1 MLFFVFLACFRLIVC
16 SIFVAIMFVQ
26 ATKSKRHNKTY
37 VSYLVRES
45 FRTSQ
50 GPRSRTVSNIS
61 ALPPEVRDLVAAALS
76 GKTCVALEQIELSS
90 ALDYGGLAVL
100 RDAWERF
107 AMEKL
112 FADVPQARQ
121 CRLLQAMIFGRI
133 LFPCAKLALVEEA
146 RGTLLA
152 ATCGLCQQS
161 ETFDEDDLY
170 EAMDGLNGRWVPI
183 EKQLY
188 AEALPQGVSL
198 VLYDLTS
205 VYFEGKGPQGLGAD
219 GYSRDHREDRPQILL
234 AVATDQEGVPIHLE
248 VLRGNRADTTTLQG
262 LLGTLQRRF
271 GIQKAIF
278 VFDNGMSSTI
288 NLEAMRREDLHFVT
302 RLSST
307 TLRELIAQLPQD
319 AQPQLW
325 DRTKLLELSVEGK
338 RYVVAGGEYRQKRDF
353 ARRTVRLEKA
363 ERELQRLAALRRKK
377 PNPQKLASQVGRKL
391 QQLKAHQ
398 YFQYQVDEQG
408 QLQYQKNEE
417 LIRSEQNLDGLYLLH
432 TDLEAA
438 QCAKEQVLGH
448 YKNLLAVEDA
458 FCQLKSYMEVRPVFH
473 WRPDRV
479 RNHVRLCFIAYWLCA
494 KLAHEWGVKGEKGEV
509 QRLLRRWQAIRV
521 GTLKI
526 ADQDSKRLLTQ
537 IPPELNTML
546 GQLGLLPLFS
556 QPPAWAQA

>member
-1 MLFFVFLACFRLIVC
+1 
-16 SIFVAIMFVQ
+16 MFVQ
-26 ATKSKRHNKTY
+26 ATRSRRQNKTY

-45 FRTSQ
+45 FRTSE
-50 GPRSRTVSNIS
+50 GPRSRTVCNIS

-76 GKTCVALEQIELSS
+76 GQTCVVLEQIELSH

-100 RDAWERF
+100 RDAWQRFGLER
-107 AMEKL
+107 L
-112 FADVPQARQ
+112 FAEVPQVRQ
-121 CRLLQAMIFGRI
+121 RQLLQAIIFGRI
-133 LFPCAKLALVEEA
+133 LFPCAKLALVEQA
-146 RGTLLA
+146 SDTLLA
-152 ATCGLCQQS
+152 AACGLCQQS

-170 EAMDGLNGRWVPI
+170 EAMDALNGRWVPI
-183 EKQLY
+183 EKKLY
-188 AEALPQGVSL
+188 AEAFPQGVSL

-205 VYFEGKGPQGLGAD
+205 VYFEGKGPEGLGAY

-234 AVATDQEGVPIHLE
+234 AVATDAQGVPIHLE

-262 LLGTLQRRF
+262 LLSTLQRRF
-271 GIQKAIF
+271 GLQQAIF
-278 VFDNGMSSTI
+278 VFDNGMSSTL
-288 NLEAMRREDLHFVT
+288 NLEAMRKEELHFVT

-307 TLRELIAQLPQD
+307 TLRELVAQLPQD

-325 DRTKLLELSVEGK
+325 DRTKLMELSVEGK
-338 RYVVAGGEYRQKRDF
+338 RYVIAGGEYRQKRDF
-353 ARRTVRLEKA
+353 ARRTARLEKA
-363 ERELQRLAALRRKK
+363 ERELKRLAAVRRKK
-377 PNPQKLASQVGRKL
+377 PNAQKLASQVGRKL
-391 QQLKAHQ
+391 QQLKAHK
-398 YFQYQVDEQG
+398 YFQYQVDEKG

-417 LIRSEQNLDGLYLLH
+417 LIQSEQNLDGLYLLH
-432 TDLEAA
+432 TDLEGTR
-438 QCAKEQVLGH
+438 CAKEQVLGN

-494 KLAHEWGVKGEKGEV
+494 KLTNEWRAKGATGEV
-509 QRLLRRWQAIRV
+509 QRILRQLQGIRV

-526 ADQDSKRLLTQ
+526 GDQDSKRLLTQ
-537 IPPELNTML
+537 IPPKLNTLL

>member
-1 MLFFVFLACFRLIVC
+1 
-16 SIFVAIMFVQ
+16 MFVQ
-26 ATKSKRHNKTY
+26 ATKSRRQNKTY

-45 FRTSQ
+45 FRTSE
-50 GPRSRTVSNIS
+50 GPRSRTVCNLS

-76 GKTCVALEQIELSS
+76 GQTCVVLEQIELSQ

-100 RDAWERF
+100 RDAWQRF
-107 AMEKL
+107 GLEKL
-112 FADVPQARQ
+112 FADVPQVRQ
-121 CRLLQAMIFGRI
+121 RRLLQAMIFGRI
-133 LFPCAKLALVEEA
+133 LFPCAKLALAEQA
-146 RGTLLA
+146 SGTLLA
-152 ATCGLCQQS
+152 ASCGLCQQS

-170 EAMDGLNGRWVPI
+170 EAMDGFNGRWVPI

-188 AEALPQGVSL
+188 TEAFPQGVSL

-205 VYFEGKGPQGLGAD
+205 VYFEGKGPQGLGAY

-234 AVATDQEGVPIHLE
+234 AVATDTQGVPVHLE

-262 LLGTLQRRF
+262 LLATLQRRF
-271 GIQKAIF
+271 GIQQAIF
-278 VFDNGMSSTI
+278 VFDNGMSSTL
-288 NLEAMRREDLHFVT
+288 NLEAMRKEELHFVT

-307 TLRELIAQLPQD
+307 TLRELVAQLPQD

-325 DRTKLLELSVEGK
+325 DRTKLMELSVEGK
-338 RYVVAGGEYRQKRDF
+338 RYIIAGGEYRQKRDF
-353 ARRTVRLEKA
+353 ARRTARLEKA
-363 ERELQRLAALRRKK
+363 ERELKRLAAVRRKK

-391 QQLKAHQ
+391 QQLKAHK

-417 LIRSEQNLDGLYLLH
+417 LIQSEQNLDGLYLLH

-438 QCAKEQVLGH
+438 RCAKEQVLGN
-448 YKNLLAVEDA
+448 YKSLLAVEDA

-494 KLAHEWGVKGEKGEV
+494 KLANEWRAKGETGEV
-509 QRLLRRWQAIRV
+509 QRLLRRLQAIRV

-526 ADQDSKRLLTQ
+526 ADQDSKRMLTQ
-537 IPPELNTML
+537 IPPELNTLL
-546 GQLGLLPLFS
+546 GQLDLLPLFS
-556 QPPAWAQA
+556 QPPAWAEA

>member
-1 MLFFVFLACFRLIVC
+1 
-16 SIFVAIMFVQ
+16 MFVQ
-26 ATKSKRHNKTY
+26 ATKSKRQNKTD

-50 GPRSRTVSNIS
+50 GPRSRTVCNIS

-76 GKTCVALEQIELSS
+76 GQSYVVLEQIELSH

-100 RDAWERF
+100 RDAWQRF
-107 AMEKL
+107 GLEKL
-112 FADVPQARQ
+112 LAEVPQVRQ
-121 CRLLQAMIFGRI
+121 RRLLQAMIFGRI
-133 LFPCAKLALVEEA
+133 LFPCAKLALVEQA
-146 RGTLLA
+146 SGTLLA
-152 ATCGLCQQS
+152 AACGLCQQS

-170 EAMDGLNGRWVPI
+170 QAMDGLIGRWIPI
-183 EKQLY
+183 EKKLY
-188 AEALPQGVSL
+188 AEAFPQGVSL

-205 VYFEGKGPQGLGAD
+205 VYFEGKGPQGLGAY
-219 GYSRDHREDRPQILL
+219 GYSRDHREDRPQILW
-234 AVATDQEGVPIHLE
+234 AVATDTQGVPIHLE

-262 LLGTLQRRF
+262 LLATLQRRF

-278 VFDNGMSSTI
+278 VFDNGMSSTL
-288 NLEAMRREDLHFVT
+288 NLEAMRQEDLHFVT

-307 TLRELIAQLPQD
+307 TLREVISQLPQD

-391 QQLKAHQ
+391 QQLKAHK

-408 QLQYQKNEE
+408 QLQYQKNDE

-438 QCAKEQVLGH
+438 QCAKEQVLGN

-494 KLAHEWGVKGEKGEV
+494 KLAHEWRVKGEKGEV

>member
-1 MLFFVFLACFRLIVC
+1 
-16 SIFVAIMFVQ
+16 MFVQ
-26 ATKSKRHNKTY
+26 ATRSRRQNKTY

-45 FRTSQ
+45 FRSSE
-50 GPRSRTVSNIS
+50 GPRSRTVCNIS

-76 GKTCVALEQIELSS
+76 GQTCVVLEQIELSH

-100 RDAWERF
+100 REAWQRF
-107 AMEKL
+107 GLEKL
-112 FADVPQARQ
+112 FAEVPQVRQ
-121 CRLLQAMIFGRI
+121 RQLLQAIIFGRI
-133 LFPCAKLALVEEA
+133 LFPCAKLAMVEQA
-146 RGTLLA
+146 SGTLLA
-152 ATCGLCQQS
+152 AACGLCQQS

-183 EKQLY
+183 EKKLY
-188 AEALPQGVSL
+188 AEAFPQGVSL

-205 VYFEGKGPQGLGAD
+205 VYFEGKGPEGLGAY

-234 AVATDQEGVPIHLE
+234 AVATDQDGVPIHLE

-262 LLGTLQRRF
+262 LLATLQRRF
-271 GIQKAIF
+271 GLEQAIF

-288 NLEAMRREDLHFVT
+288 NLEAMRKEDLHFVT

-307 TLRELIAQLPQD
+307 TLRELVAQLPQD

-325 DRTKLLELSVEGK
+325 DRTKLMELSVEGK
-338 RYVVAGGEYRQKRDF
+338 RYVIAGGEYRQKRDF
-353 ARRTVRLEKA
+353 ARRTARLEKA
-363 ERELQRLAALRRKK
+363 ERELKRLAAVRRKK
-377 PNPQKLASQVGRKL
+377 PNAQKLASQVGRKL
-391 QQLKAHQ
+391 QQLKAHK
-398 YFQYQVDEQG
+398 YFQYQVDEKG

-417 LIRSEQNLDGLYLLH
+417 LIQSEQNLDGLYLLH
-432 TDLEAA
+432 TDLEGTR
-438 QCAKEQVLGH
+438 CAKEQVLGN

-494 KLAHEWGVKGEKGEV
+494 KLTNEWRAKGATGEV
-509 QRLLRRWQAIRV
+509 QRILRQLQGIRV

-526 ADQDSKRLLTQ
+526 GDQDSNRLLTQ
-537 IPPELNTML
+537 IPPKLNTLL

-556 QPPAWAQA
+556 QPPAWAEA

>member
-1 MLFFVFLACFRLIVC
+1 
-16 SIFVAIMFVQ
+16 MFVQ
-26 ATKSKRHNKTY
+26 ATKSKRQNKTY

-50 GPRSRTVSNIS
+50 GPRSRTVCNIS
-61 ALPPEVRDLVAAALS
+61 ALPPEIRELVAAALS

-133 LFPCAKLALVEEA
+133 LFPCAKLALVEQA
-146 RGTLLA
+146 SGTLLA
-152 ATCGLCQQS
+152 AACGLCQQS

-183 EKQLY
+183 EKKLY
-188 AEALPQGVSL
+188 AEAFPQGVSL

-205 VYFEGKGPQGLGAD
+205 VYFEGKGPQGLGAY

-234 AVATDQEGVPIHLE
+234 AVATDTQGVPIHLE

-262 LLGTLQRRF
+262 LLASLPRGF
-271 GIQKAIF
+271 GIEQAIF
-278 VFDNGMSSTI
+278 VFDNGMSSTL
-288 NLEAMRREDLHFVT
+288 NLEAMRKEELHFVT

-325 DRTKLLELSVEGK
+325 DRTKLMELSVEGK
-338 RYVVAGGEYRQKRDF
+338 RYVIAGGEYRQKRDC
-353 ARRTVRLEKA
+353 ARRTARLKKA
-363 ERELQRLAALRRKK
+363 ERELKRLAAVRRKK

-391 QQLKAHQ
+391 QQLKAHK

-408 QLQYQKNEE
+408 QLQYQKNDE

-432 TDLEAA
+432 TDLEAT
-438 QCAKEQVLGH
+438 QCAKEQVLGN

-458 FCQLKSYMEVRPVFH
+458 FCQGPMGSSSNISAW
-473 WRPDRV
+473 WRPT
-479 RNHVRLCFIAYWLCA
+479 
-494 KLAHEWGVKGEKGEV
+494 
-509 QRLLRRWQAIRV
+509 
-521 GTLKI
+521 GT
-526 ADQDSKRLLTQ
+526 T
-537 IPPELNTML
+537 
-546 GQLGLLPLFS
+546 
-556 QPPAWAQA
+556 

>member
-1 MLFFVFLACFRLIVC
+1 
-16 SIFVAIMFVQ
+16 MFVQ
-26 ATKSKRHNKTY
+26 ATRSRRQNKTY

-45 FRTSQ
+45 FRTSE
-50 GPRSRTVSNIS
+50 GPRSRTVCNIS
-61 ALPPEVRDLVAAALS
+61 ALPPEVRDLVTAALS
-76 GKTCVALEQIELSS
+76 GQTCVVLEQIELSH

-100 RDAWERF
+100 REAWQRF
-107 AMEKL
+107 GLKKL
-112 FADVPQARQ
+112 FAEVPQVRQ
-121 CRLLQAMIFGRI
+121 RQLLQAIIFGRI
-133 LFPCAKLALVEEA
+133 LFPCAKLALVEQA
-146 RGTLLA
+146 SGTLLA
-152 ATCGLCQQS
+152 AACGLCQQS

-183 EKQLY
+183 EKKLY
-188 AEALPQGVSL
+188 AEAFPQGVSL

-205 VYFEGKGPQGLGAD
+205 VYFEGKGPEGLGAY

-234 AVATDQEGVPIHLE
+234 AVATDPQGVPIHLE

-262 LLGTLQRRF
+262 LLATLQRRF
-271 GIQKAIF
+271 GLEQAIF

-288 NLEAMRREDLHFVT
+288 NLEAMRKEDLHFVT

-307 TLRELIAQLPQD
+307 TLRELVAQLPQD

-325 DRTKLLELSVEGK
+325 DRTKLMELSVEGK
-338 RYVVAGGEYRQKRDF
+338 RYVIAGGEYRQKRDF
-353 ARRTVRLEKA
+353 ARRTARLEKA
-363 ERELQRLAALRRKK
+363 ERELKRLAAVRRKK
-377 PNPQKLASQVGRKL
+377 PNAQKLASQVGRKL
-391 QQLKAHQ
+391 QQLKAHK
-398 YFQYQVDEQG
+398 YFQYQVDEKG

-417 LIRSEQNLDGLYLLH
+417 LIQSEQNLDGLYLLH
-432 TDLEAA
+432 TDLEGTR
-438 QCAKEQVLGH
+438 CAKEQVLGN

-494 KLAHEWGVKGEKGEV
+494 KLTNEWRAKGATGEV
-509 QRLLRRWQAIRV
+509 QRILRQLQGIRV

-537 IPPELNTML
+537 IPPKLNTLL

-556 QPPAWAQA
+556 QPPAWAEA